1 LRGLTTCMADTFH
14 NLDLDLALLHEIA
27 DGSDEFIVESIELF
41 LEQIPTSLQDINNA
55 LSTKN
60 WGMVAAEAH
69 KLKATL
75 GFFGMLNSQALI
87 QEIEQSCKTD
97 APDELDIAT
106 KFNQM
111 QALIAANT
119 GTLTKIKEERKAR
132 L

>member
-1 LRGLTTCMADTFH
+1 MADTFS

-41 LEQIPTSLQDINNA
+41 LQQLPPSLQDINNA
-55 LSTKN
+55 LLTKD
-60 WGMVAAEAH
+60 WGIVAAEAH

-87 QEIEQSCKTD
+87 QEIEQSCKTG

-106 KFNQM
+106 KFNQV
-111 QALIAANT
+111 QELIAANT
-119 GTLTKIKEERKAR
+119 GILTKIKEETKAG